1 MKVILLQD
9 IKNIGKKGTIKEVS
23 DGYARNFLFPKKL
36 AEIAMLGSIKKVEEM
51 QKKQLET
58 EKMMQDKLKE
68 MAKKI
73 SGQEFL
79 IQAKDK
85 DGKLF
90 GSINA
95 KDIANKLKEKNIEVE
110 AKNIILPHPIK
121 EVGEYSIELNLGDNI
136 KSKIKVVVEGA

>member
-9 IKNIGKKGTIKEVS
+9 VKSIGKRGAIKEVS

-36 AEIAMLGSIKKVEEM
+36 AEVAMPGSIKKIEDI

-58 EKMMQDKLKE
+58 ENIMLNKLKE
-68 MAKKI
+68 TAKEI
-73 SGQEFL
+73 NGQEFV
-79 IQAKDK
+79 IEAKDK

-95 KDIANKLKEKNIEVE
+95 KDILVKLKEKNLPVE
-110 AKNIILPHPIK
+110 AKNIVLPHQIK
-121 EVGEYSIELNLGDNI
+121 EVGEYAIGLDFGHNI
-136 KSKIKVVVEGA
+136 KASVKVVIKSA

>member
-36 AEIAMLGSIKKVEEM
+36 AQIAVADSIKKVEEM
-51 QKKQLET
+51 QKKQ
-58 EKMMQDKLKE
+58 
-68 MAKKI
+68 MAKTI

-95 KDIANKLKEKNIEVE
+95 KDIANKLKEKNIEAE
-110 AKNIILPHPIK
+110 AKNIILSHPIK
-121 EVGEYSIELNLGDNI
+121 EVGGYSVELDLGNNI
-136 KSKIKVVVEGA
+136 KAKIKVIVEGI

>member
-36 AEIAMLGSIKKVEEM
+36 AQIAVADSIKKVEEM

-68 MAKKI
+68 MAKTI

-90 GSINA
+90 GSITA
-95 KDIANKLKEKNIEVE
+95 KDIANKLKEKNIEAE
-110 AKNIILPHPIK
+110 AKNIILSHPIK
-121 EVGEYSIELNLGDNI
+121 EVGGYSVELDLGNNI
-136 KSKIKVVVEGA
+136 KAKIKVIVEGI